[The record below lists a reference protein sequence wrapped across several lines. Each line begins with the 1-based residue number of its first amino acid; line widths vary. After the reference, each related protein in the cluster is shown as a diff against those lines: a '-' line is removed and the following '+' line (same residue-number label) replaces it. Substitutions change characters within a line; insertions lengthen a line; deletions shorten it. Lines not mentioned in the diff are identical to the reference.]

1 MFETILSEIKLTKE
15 SITNGKYF
23 TATAH
28 AGKATTAAGELGA
41 KFFEKNNDTITTM
54 DVPLTGK
61 FGVSDETLKELQM
74 ECNALMSLSSSAAA
88 SMGSNEGQDLASDL
102 VDILGP
108 YVLKLIK
115 RIIESRS
122 K

>member
-23 TATAH
+23 TAAQH

-41 KFFEKNNDTITTM
+41 KFFEKNDDTITTM
-54 DVPLTGK
+54 DIPTTGK
-61 FGVSDETLKELQM
+61 FGVSDETLTELKS
-74 ECNALMSLSSSAAA
+74 ECDALMSLSSSAA

-115 RIIESRS
+115 RIIESR
-122 K
+122 KK